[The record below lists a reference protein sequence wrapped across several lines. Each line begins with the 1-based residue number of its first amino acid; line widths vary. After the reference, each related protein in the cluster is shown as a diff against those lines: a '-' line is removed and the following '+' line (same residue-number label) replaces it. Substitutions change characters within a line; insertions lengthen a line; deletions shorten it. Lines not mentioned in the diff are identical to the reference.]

1 MDNFNLYTRMMI
13 SAKSNS
19 GKSFLTRYLLD
30 KYKNDF
36 DKIILVCPTE
46 KINGFYKGL
55 VNDKDVYE
63 TIDENWIKELMNKIS
78 NLPKENH
85 KPILLIFDDV
95 GNEPFVKTTTFK
107 NLFSKGRHYKI
118 NIIFISQYLYMLPA
132 QARSNIDY
140 LIVGQMNV
148 ASREIL
154 EKEFNFSNLP
164 PREFIALYNKSTKDY
179 NFLIINCNSVKD
191 IDNLNDLYGKIKCP
205 EDYL

>member
-1 MDNFNLYTRMMI
+1 MENFNLYTRLSI
-13 SAKSNS
+13 SAKTNS
-19 GKSFLTRYLLD
+19 GKTFLTRYLLD
-30 KYKNDF
+30 QYKHEF

-55 VNDKDVYE
+55 VNEKDVYE
-63 TIDENWIKELMNKIS
+63 TIDENWIKQLMNKIA
-78 NLPKENH
+78 NLPKEKH
-85 KPILLIFDDV
+85 KPILLIFDDM
-95 GNEPFVKTTTFK
+95 GNDPVVKTTSFN
-107 NLFSKGRHYKI
+107 NLFSQGRHYKI

-154 EKEFNFSNLP
+154 EKEFNFSNLR

-191 IDNLNDLYGKIKCP
+191 IDNLNDLYGKIKTP

>member
-1 MDNFNLYTRMMI
+1 MEKFNLFNRIQIT
-13 SAKSNS
+13 AKTNS
-19 GKSFLTRYLLD
+19 GKTFLTRYLLD
-30 KYKNDF
+30 QYKHDF

-63 TIDENWIKELMNKIS
+63 TIDENWIKQLMNKIA
-78 NLPKENH
+78 NLPKEKH

-95 GNEPFVKTTTFK
+95 GNEPFVGTTAFK
-107 NLFSKGRHYKI
+107 NLFSRGRHYKI
-118 NIIFISQYLYMLPA
+118 SIIFISQYLYMLPA
-132 QARSNIDY
+132 QARSNIGY
-140 LIVGQMNV
+140 LIVGQTNV

-154 EKEFNFSNLP
+154 EKEFNFSNLA

-191 IDNLNDLYGKIKCP
+191 IDNLNDLYGKIKTP
-205 EDYL
+205 QEYL

>member
-1 MDNFNLYTRMMI
+1 MDNFNLYTRLMI

-30 KYKNDF
+30 QYKHDF

-63 TIDENWIKELMNKIS
+63 TIDENWIKQLMNKIA
-78 NLPKENH
+78 NLPKEKH
-85 KPILLIFDDV
+85 KPILLIFDDM
-95 GNEPFVKTTTFK
+95 GNDPVVKTTTFK
-107 NLFSKGRHYKI
+107 NLFSQGRHCKI

-140 LIVGQMNV
+140 LIVGQTNV

-164 PREFIALYNKSTKDY
+164 PRKFIALYNKSTKDY

-191 IDNLNDLYGKIKCP
+191 IDNLNDLYGTIKCP
-205 EDYL
+205 EEFL